1 MMTFKERLQIEHP
14 EKVEAN
20 YFGGCLGCPAEYR
33 YSEVDYSNCGKIVSD
48 YNCGECWNQEIPAD
62 SFQFGDT
69 VRIKEGFIKGKYYDN
84 VCFDAIDGYQ
94 GNMRIVGKIING
106 NYLVQFD
113 TGLILEYAPM
123 MLEKIKAEERKEDM
137 ETKKFTRDD
146 LKDLMLIEVRCGKR
160 YLWINGK
167 PIQIKGFV
175 GYINDDLKNE
185 YNEDYDIVKVGYPNK
200 KADTIEEMLKM
211 DFSEIIWER
220 EPASKDV
227 SLEEINTLLKEKYP
241 DVDVFNLPIK
251 DGETK

>member
-1 MMTFKERLQIEHP
+1 MKYKVGDKVRIKADSPRFGWNTSGKMDKWVGKIMTIRLIIEDNYFLMEEDQNENNGLGWSWYVEDL
-14 EKVEAN
+14 EKVE
-20 YFGGCLGCPAEYR
+20 
-33 YSEVDYSNCGKIVSD
+33 
-48 YNCGECWNQEIPAD
+48 Q
-62 SFQFGDT
+62 
-69 VRIKEGFIKGKYYDN
+69 
-84 VCFDAIDGYQ
+84 
-94 GNMRIVGKIING
+94 
-106 NYLVQFD
+106 
-113 TGLILEYAPM
+113 
-123 MLEKIKAEERKEDM
+123 RKEDM

-220 EPASKDV
+220 EPALKDI
-227 SLEEINTLLKEKYP
+227 SLEEIKTLLKEKYP